1 MFPPSE
7 CPNSAARSEPTA
19 SSTARTSSMRS
30 SRVGSSS
37 FDTRSE
43 SPVPRLSKRI
53 SRENEARR
61 SRKCAIAGS
70 SHISSMFETQ
80 PGT

>member
-1 MFPPSE
+1 
-7 CPNSAARSEPTA
+7 
-19 SSTARTSSMRS
+19 MRS

-53 SRENEARR
+53 RREKEARR
-61 SRKCAIAGS
+61 PRKCAIAGS